1 MATYLQGVTDYIP
14 DYQPF
19 QPDLNFYNNVLQAK
33 QTQYDSNWKAV
44 NNLYAELHNADLTHA
59 QNIQKK
65 DDLLKQI
72 DFNLKRVTGLD
83 LSLQQNVDQATQ
95 VFRPFYEDKY
105 LMKDMAWTKN
115 YTNTVSRALNLKN
128 SQDEKMRAQYWDTG
142 IKDMQYRREE
152 FKNATLDETL
162 NMGNVSYT
170 PYVNAMEKYLK
181 IAKDAGLSIDIKD
194 VDETGLYFIHEK
206 NGKALTTPLQNLF
219 LSAYANDPALQA
231 VYSTQAYVKRKDYA
245 EQNASKYN
253 NNPVEAE
260 KAYLKEQYRF
270 LQDYTAKRH
279 QKDQEKVNVTTN
291 KVTSV
296 SNDVSNSDAN
306 PYSESYLES
315 LNKALGVDQTVAN
328 HSEKLNQDI
337 NGNQSSTIVT
347 SAREGM
353 VDGLDL
359 TDMELARLRVD
370 AGTASI
376 LAEQDVLGAADIY
389 AYRDYKYEKSANPVG
404 LENMRHQ
411 HSLARMDYAHTL
423 KKQEIEYKASFD
435 RETNRIKQG
444 LEDGTIFYDQDG
456 KMIEDDGSTFQFT
469 LGTPS
474 GQFTDEI
481 NVMKDNQNKY
491 NTTVSNLTSDYIG
504 NTLTTIK
511 NLISGSK
518 KELSE
523 QEVWRA
529 VSFLDPNS
537 KEAKDKYGTGN
548 GYQLFNK
555 LWNNFQNDPEKF
567 VLNFSKSGQ
576 VLKLKKFMDGW
587 ANTNYGHRLA
597 VQYKSDKSGKSIEQ
611 FARYKEQ
618 MAIVDKTN
626 HDKITKGLVGAMD
639 NMGLKIKDETKVKIA
654 DLYIKQMKSGKDFD
668 DDEFAAFVDKHLN
681 YETPPESTF
690 DKSLVGLLGKEKNSQ
705 YNVVVN
711 NARKKWNSKEFW
723 RSEEGQRIASS
734 SKGIANAFQE
744 YVDQQGLKFISQ
756 NISDTEFK
764 KMLAKDV
771 WKYNNALKKSSEEMT
786 GSMLTSQQSAKTRE
800 QLNLAKQQLNQLKQT
815 YRNDDRP
822 IYGPNKSRLK
832 EDIAKQEKTIAYLE
846 NQLKTATGKEK
857 ASYESKL
864 KKSPYDY
871 TPEELAAAK
880 RKYIQDL
887 DRRNKGYAELYS
899 DTPYGRTGFS
909 EKTGIDMDDLYS
921 SLSKAYTK
929 VVNQTGPAGLQS
941 YAGMVK
947 TAGGRFS
954 LGSNDIT
961 GKKVLLSNPAW
972 GGFKDFQEIMEDINR
987 IKFSQDPSKYAVS
1000 IGGLSKTAAEK
1011 NAFSPAEAK
1020 AILRE
1025 LQMSAGK
1032 KSKTPMFIIGRS
1044 PIAMENQ
1051 DLAAMVI
1058 VPPQSFLEKHIK
1070 DSDGKT
1076 DWEKIKM
1083 IKKNGISFIAPKSQW
1098 TNSFYLQNETTP
1110 TQQILNAQGKIH
1122 YEHGNKAG
1130 EYTIEKVRNVPGVDY
1145 RMDFMGYRI
1154 NIDGSITTE
1163 KNYLL
1168 LQKSGNKID
1177 DSEAEIYDAIQK
1189 INEDN
1194 LETFKEMQRRGD
1206 TAAIKKVQ
1214 QFFNTPTYM
1223 SYKY

>member
-19 QPDLNFYNNVLQAK
+19 QPDLNFYNNVLQTK
-33 QTQYDSNWKAV
+33 QTQYDTNWKAV
-44 NNLYAELHNADLTHA
+44 NNLYAELHNADLTHE

-65 DDLLKQI
+65 DSLLKQI

-142 IKDMQYRREE
+142 IKDMQYRRDE

-170 PYVNAMEKYLK
+170 PYVNAMDKYLK

-194 VDETGLYFIHEK
+194 VDETGLYFVHEK

-231 VYSTQAYVKRKDYA
+231 VYATQAYVKRKDYA
-245 EQNASKYN
+245 QQNAAKYN

-260 KAYLKEQYRF
+260 KAYLKEQYDF
-270 LQDYTAKRH
+270 LKNYTAK
-279 QKDQEKVNVTTN
+279 QNEKNQEKVTVTNN
-291 KVTSV
+291 KLTSV
-296 SNDVSNSDAN
+296 SNDVSNNDAN

-315 LNKALGVDQTVAN
+315 LNKAFGIDQTVAN
-328 HSEKLNQDI
+328 HTEKLNQDI
-337 NGNQSSTIVT
+337 NGGNSSTIVT
-347 SAREGM
+347 SSRNTTG
-353 VDGLDL
+353 DGLDFS
-359 TDMELARLRVD
+359 DMELARLRVD
-370 AGTASI
+370 AGTASV
-376 LAEQDVLGAADIY
+376 LAEQDILGAADIY

-423 KKQEIEYKASFD
+423 KTQEMEYKATLD
-435 RETNRIKQG
+435 RETNRINQG
-444 LEDGTIFYDQDG
+444 LIDGTITYDKEG
-456 KMIEDDGSTFQFT
+456 NMIEDDGSAFQMT
-469 LGTPS
+469 LGSPS

-481 NVMKDNQNKY
+481 NVMKDNQKKY
-491 NTTVSNLTSDYIG
+491 NATVSNLTSDYIG
-504 NTLTTIK
+504 NTMTTIR
-511 NLISGSK
+511 NLISGTN
-518 KELSE
+518 KELSQ
-523 QEVWRA
+523 QEVWKA

-537 KEAKDKYGTGN
+537 KEAKQKYGTGN

-555 LWNNFQNDPEKF
+555 LWNQYQANPEKF

-576 VLKLKKFMDGW
+576 VLKLKKFMDNW

-597 VQYKSDKSGKSIEQ
+597 VQYKGDKSGKSIEQ

-626 HDKITKGLVGAMD
+626 NEKISKGLIGAMN
-639 NMGLKIKDETKVKIA
+639 NMGLKLKDETKQKIA
-654 DLYIKQMKSGKDFD
+654 DLYIKQLKSGKEFD
-668 DDEFAAFVDKHLN
+668 DDAFAEFVDKHLN
-681 YETPPESTF
+681 YEQQPKNTYQKDF
-690 DKSLVGLLGKEKNSQ
+690 VQILGKEKNTE
-705 YNVVVN
+705 YNNYVN
-711 NARKKWNSKEFW
+711 KLRKKWNDPNFW
-723 RSEEGQRIASS
+723 KSEEGKKIGSSRNIAD
-734 SKGIANAFQE
+734 KFQE
-744 YVDQQGLKFISQ
+744 YVDDQAVKFIYK
-756 NISDTEFK
+756 NMSDSEFK
-764 KMLAKDV
+764 KI
-771 WKYNNALKKSSEEMT
+771 
-786 GSMLTSQQSAKTRE
+786 
-800 QLNLAKQQLNQLKQT
+800 LAKQVWQYNNSLKKNQETIFKNRESERITQDLKNARQQLYNLKRT
-815 YRNDDRP
+815 YRTDDRD
-822 IYGPNKSRLK
+822 IYGPGKSRLK
-832 EDIAKQEKTIAYLE
+832 EDIAKQEKTIKFLE
-846 NQLKTATGKEK
+846 SSLSK
-857 ASYESKL
+857 AESRQKAEYD
-864 KKSPYDY
+864 KRKQKSPYDY
-871 TPEELAAAK
+871 TEEEFKKAK
-880 RKYIQDL
+880 RDYINSI
-887 DRRNKGYAELYS
+887 DRQNKSYSDLYS
-899 DTPYGRTGFS
+899 ETPYGRVGFS
-909 EKTGIDMDDLYS
+909 KQTGVDMDNLYS
-921 SLSKAYTK
+921 GLSKAYLK
-929 VVNQTGPAGLQS
+929 IVNQTGPDGLLS
-941 YAGMVK
+941 YAGMHA

-961 GKKVLLSNPAW
+961 GKKVLLSNPSW
-972 GGFKDFQEIMEDINR
+972 GGFKDFQEIMADINR

-1000 IGGLSKTAAEK
+1000 IGGLTKTAAEEHTL
-1011 NAFSPAEAK
+1011 NPAEAK
-1020 AILRE
+1020 AMLRE

-1032 KSKTPMFIIGRS
+1032 KSKTPMFMIGRS

-1051 DLAAMVI
+1051 DLAAMIVI
-1058 VPPQSFLEKHIK
+1058 PPQEFLEKYIK

-1076 DWEKIKM
+1076 DWNRIKM

-1098 TNSFYLQNETTP
+1098 TNSFFLENETTP
-1110 TQQILNAQGKIH
+1110 TQQILNAKGRIEYK
-1122 YEHGNKAG
+1122 HGNKAG

-1145 RMDFMGYRI
+1145 RMDFVGYKI
-1154 NIDGSITTE
+1154 NTDGTITTE
-1163 KNYLL
+1163 KNYML

-1177 DSEAEIYDAIQK
+1177 ASESAIYDAIQK

-1194 LETFKEMQRRGD
+1194 LETFREMQRSGN

-1214 QFFNTPTYM
+1214 QFFNTPSYM

>member
-19 QPDLNFYNNVLQAK
+19 QPDLNFYNNVLQTK

-44 NNLYAELHNADLTHA
+44 NNLYAELHNSELTHD

-115 YTNTVSRALNLKN
+115 YSNTVSRALNLKN

-142 IKDMQYRREE
+142 VKEMQYRREE
-152 FKNATLDETL
+152 FKGATLDETL

-170 PYVNAMEKYLK
+170 PYVNAMDKYLK

-194 VDETGLYFIHEK
+194 VDETGLYFVHEK

-219 LSAYANDPALQA
+219 LSAYANDPGLQA

-253 NNPVEAE
+253 NNPAEAE
-260 KAYLKEQYRF
+260 KAYLKEQYDF
-270 LQDYTAKRH
+270 LKNYTAK
-279 QKDQEKVNVTTN
+279 QNEKNQEKVTVTSN
-291 KVTSV
+291 KVNSV
-296 SNDVSNSDAN
+296 SNDVSNNDAN

-315 LNKALGVDQTVAN
+315 LNKAFGIDESVAN
-328 HSEKLNQDI
+328 HSEKLNNDI
-337 NGNQSSTIVT
+337 NGGNSSTVAT
-347 SAREGM
+347 SSRNNA

-370 AGTASI
+370 AGTASL

-423 KKQEIEYKASFD
+423 KTQEMDYKAGLD
-435 RETNRIKQG
+435 RETNRINQG
-444 LEDGTIFYDQDG
+444 LADGTISYDKDG
-456 KMIEDDGSTFQFT
+456 NMIEDDGSSFQLT

-481 NVMKDNQNKY
+481 NVMKDNNKKY
-491 NTTVSNLTSDYIG
+491 NATVSNLTSDYIG
-504 NTLTTIK
+504 NTMTTMR
-511 NLISGSK
+511 NLLSGSK

-537 KEAKDKYGTGN
+537 KEAKSRYGTEN

-555 LWNNFQNDPEKF
+555 LWNQYQSNPDKF

-576 VLKLKKFMDGW
+576 VLKLKKFMDNW

-626 HDKITKGLVGAMD
+626 NENISKGLITAMD
-639 NMGLKIKDETKVKIA
+639 NMGIKVKDETKQKIA
-654 DLYIKQMKSGKDFD
+654 DLYIKQLRSGKEFD
-668 DDEFAAFVDKHLN
+668 DDEFTAFVDKNLN
-681 YETPPESTF
+681 YENTPQTTYDKTF
-690 DKSLVGLLGKEKNSQ
+690 VQALGKEKNAE
-705 YNVVVN
+705 YNKVIN
-711 NARKKWNSKEFW
+711 DARKKWNDKNFW
-723 RSEEGQRIASS
+723 ASAEGKKIANGSQ
-734 SKGIANAFQE
+734 GIADAFQE
-744 YVDQQGLKFISQ
+744 YVDQQGVKFISQ
-756 NISDTEFK
+756 NLSDEAFK
-764 KMLAKDV
+764 KILAKDV
-771 WKYNNALKKSSEEMT
+771 AKYNSELRRNAKEMEGSALFNDPTTSKGKKDE
-786 GSMLTSQQSAKTRE
+786 
-800 QLNLAKQQLNQLKQT
+800 
-815 YRNDDRP
+815 
-822 IYGPNKSRLK
+822 
-832 EDIAKQEKTIAYLE
+832 
-846 NQLKTATGKEK
+846 
-857 ASYESKL
+857 SYKSKL

-871 TPEELAAAK
+871 TKEELAEAK
-880 RKYIQDL
+880 RKYIRGI
-887 DRRNKGYAELYS
+887 DRQNRGYAHLYS
-899 DTPYGRTGFS
+899 ETPYGTTGFS
-909 EKTGIDMDDLYS
+909 EKTGIDMGDLYDG
-921 SLSKAYTK
+921 LSKAYLKT
-929 VVNQTGPAGLQS
+929 VNQTGPEGLQS
-941 YAGMVK
+941 YAGMAA

-954 LGSNDIT
+954 LGSNDVT
-961 GKKVLLSNPAW
+961 GKKVLLSNPSW
-972 GGFKDFQEIMEDINR
+972 GGFKDFQEMMGDINR

-1000 IGGLSKTAAEK
+1000 IGGLTKTAAEK
-1011 NAFSPAEAK
+1011 NAFSPSEAK
-1020 AILRE
+1020 AMLRE

-1032 KSKTPMFIIGRS
+1032 KSKTPMFMIARS

-1051 DLAAMVI
+1051 DLAAMIVI
-1058 VPPQSFLEKHIK
+1058 PPQEFLAKYIK

-1076 DWEKIKM
+1076 DWDRIKM

-1098 TNSFYLQNETTP
+1098 TNSFYLENETTP
-1110 TQQILNAQGKIH
+1110 TQQILNAKGKIE
-1122 YEHGNKAG
+1122 YKHGNKAG
-1130 EYTIEKVRNVPGVDY
+1130 EYTIEKLRNVPGVDY
-1145 RMDFMGYRI
+1145 RMDFTGYKI
-1154 NIDGSITTE
+1154 NMDGSITTE
-1163 KNYLL
+1163 KDYML

-1177 DSEAEIYDAIQK
+1177 ASEATIYDAIQK

-1206 TAAIKKVQ
+1206 AAAIKRVQ

>member
-19 QPDLNFYNNVLQAK
+19 QPDLNFYNNVLQTK

-59 QNIQKK
+59 QNIEKK

-105 LMKDMAWTKN
+105 LMKDMAFTKN
-115 YTNTVSRALNLKN
+115 YSNTLSRALNLKN

-181 IAKDAGLSIDIKD
+181 IAKDAGLSVDIKD
-194 VDETGLYFIHEK
+194 VDETGLYFVHEK

-219 LSAYANDPALQA
+219 LSSYANDPGLQA

-253 NNPVEAE
+253 DNAAEAE
-260 KAYLKEQYRF
+260 KAYLKEQYTF
-270 LQDYTAKRH
+270 LQDYTAKKH

-291 KVTSV
+291 KVTTT
-296 SNDVSNSDAN
+296 SNDVSNNDAN

-315 LNKALGVDQTVAN
+315 LNKALGVDQTVAD

-337 NGNQSSTIVT
+337 NGNESSTIVT

-370 AGTASI
+370 AGTASV
-376 LAEQDVLGAADIY
+376 LAEQDILGAADIY

-423 KKQEIEYKASFD
+423 KKQEIEYKAGFD

-444 LEDGTIFYDQDG
+444 LEDGTISYDKDG
-456 KMIEDDGSTFQFT
+456 NMIEDDGSSFQLT

-481 NVMKDNQNKY
+481 NIMKDNQNKY

-504 NTLTTIK
+504 NTMTTMR
-511 NLISGSK
+511 NLLSGSK

-555 LWNNFQNDPEKF
+555 LWNNFQNDPDKF
-567 VLNFSKSGQ
+567 VLNFAKSGQ

-587 ANTNYGHRLA
+587 ANANYGHRLA

-626 HDKITKGLVGAMD
+626 RDKITKGLVSAMD
-639 NMGLKIKDETKVKIA
+639 NMGLKIKDETKIKLA
-654 DLYIKQMKSGKDFD
+654 DLYIKQIKSGKDFD
-668 DDEFAAFVDKHLN
+668 DDEFADFVDKHLN
-681 YETPPESTF
+681 YESAPKNTNDS
-690 DKSLVGLLGKEKNSQ
+690 SLIGLLGKEKNAE
-705 YNVVVN
+705 YNALINKTRQNWN
-711 NARKKWNSKEFW
+711 NKQFW
-723 RSEEGQRIASS
+723 QSEEGRKIGSSRAIAD
-734 SKGIANAFQE
+734 AFQE
-744 YVDQQGLKFISQ
+744 YVDKKGIEFIAK
-756 NISDTEFK
+756 NIDDNAFK

-771 WKYNNALKKSSEEMT
+771 WKFNQALEKNAAELRNSSITSGKRNDEWKKS
-786 GSMLTSQQSAKTRE
+786 
-800 QLNLAKQQLNQLKQT
+800 
-815 YRNDDRP
+815 
-822 IYGPNKSRLK
+822 
-832 EDIAKQEKTIAYLE
+832 
-846 NQLKTATGKEK
+846 
-857 ASYESKL
+857 L

-880 RKYIQDL
+880 REYIKKVDKQ
-887 DRRNKGYAELYS
+887 NKGYSELYS
-899 DTPYGRTGFS
+899 ETPYGRTGFS
-909 EKTGIDMDDLYS
+909 EKTGVDMGNLYS
-921 SLSKAYTK
+921 GLSKAYLK

-941 YAGMVK
+941 YAGMVG

-961 GKKVLLSNPAW
+961 AKKVLLSNPAW
-972 GGFKDFQEIMEDINR
+972 GGFNDFKEIMQDINR

-1000 IGGLSKTAAEK
+1000 IGGLSKTAVEK
-1011 NAFSPAEAK
+1011 NSFSPSEAK

-1076 DWEKIKM
+1076 DWNRIKM

-1110 TQQILNAQGKIH
+1110 TQQILNAQGRIQ
-1122 YEHGNKAG
+1122 YQHGNKAG
-1130 EYTIEKVRNVPGVDY
+1130 EYTIEKVKNVPGVDY

-1154 NIDGSITTE
+1154 NMDGSITTE
-1163 KNYLL
+1163 KDYML

-1177 DSEAEIYDAIQK
+1177 DSEAAIYDAIQK

-1194 LETFKEMQRRGD
+1194 LETFREMQRRGD

>member
-19 QPDLNFYNNVLQAK
+19 QPDLNFYNNVLQTK

-44 NNLYAELHNADLTHA
+44 NNLYAELHNADLTHE

-65 DDLLKQI
+65 DNLLKQI

-170 PYVNAMEKYLK
+170 PYVNAMDKYLK

-194 VDETGLYFIHEK
+194 VDETGLYFVHEK

-231 VYSTQAYVKRKDYA
+231 VYATQAYVKRKDYA
-245 EQNASKYN
+245 QQNAAKYN

-260 KAYLKEQYRF
+260 KAYLKEQYDF
-270 LQDYTAKRH
+270 LKNYTAK
-279 QKDQEKVNVTTN
+279 QNEKNQEKVTVTNN
-291 KVTSV
+291 KLTSV
-296 SNDVSNSDAN
+296 SNDVSNNDAN

-315 LNKALGVDQTVAN
+315 LNKAFGIDQTVAN
-328 HSEKLNQDI
+328 HTEKLNQDI
-337 NGNQSSTIVT
+337 NGGDSSTIVT
-347 SAREGM
+347 SSRNTTG
-353 VDGLDL
+353 DGLDL
-359 TDMELARLRVD
+359 SDMELARLRVD

-423 KKQEIEYKASFD
+423 KTQEMEYKAGLD
-435 RETNRIKQG
+435 RETNRINQG
-444 LEDGTIFYDQDG
+444 LIDGTITYDKEG
-456 KMIEDDGSTFQFT
+456 NMIEDDGGAFQMT
-469 LGTPS
+469 LGSPS

-481 NVMKDNQNKY
+481 NVMKDNQKKY

-504 NTLTTIK
+504 NTMTTIR
-511 NLISGSK
+511 NLISGTN
-518 KELSE
+518 KELSQ
-523 QEVWRA
+523 QEVWKA

-537 KEAKDKYGTGN
+537 KEAKQKYGTGN

-555 LWNNFQNDPEKF
+555 LWNQYQANPEKF

-576 VLKLKKFMDGW
+576 VLKLKKFMDNW

-597 VQYKSDKSGKSIEQ
+597 VQYKGDKSGKSIEQ

-626 HDKITKGLVGAMD
+626 NEKISKGLIGAMD
-639 NMGLKIKDETKVKIA
+639 NMGLKLKDETKQKIA
-654 DLYIKQMKSGKDFD
+654 DLYIKQLRSGQKFD
-668 DDEFAAFVDKHLN
+668 DDAFTEFVDKHLN
-681 YETPPESTF
+681 YEEKPKTTYQKDF
-690 DKSLVGLLGKEKNSQ
+690 VQLLGKEKNTE
-705 YNVVVN
+705 YNNYVN
-711 NARKKWNSKEFW
+711 NLRQKWHDKNFW
-723 RSEEGQRIASS
+723 KSEEGKKIASS
-734 SKGIANAFQE
+734 PNMADKFQE
-744 YVDQQGLKFISQ
+744 YVDDQAVKFVYK
-756 NISDTEFK
+756 NMSDAEFK
-764 KMLAKDV
+764 KILAKDV
-771 WKYNNALKKSSEEMT
+771 WKYNKALEDNAKAMRESYLFNDPTNPNRKK
-786 GSMLTSQQSAKTRE
+786 
-800 QLNLAKQQLNQLKQT
+800 
-815 YRNDDRP
+815 DD
-822 IYGPNKSRLK
+822 
-832 EDIAKQEKTIAYLE
+832 
-846 NQLKTATGKEK
+846 
-857 ASYESKL
+857 SYKSKL

-871 TPEELAAAK
+871 TPQELALAK
-880 RKYIQDL
+880 RKYIQNL
-887 DRRNKGYAELYS
+887 DKQNKSYSDLYS

-909 EKTGIDMDDLYS
+909 EKTGIDMDNLFS
-921 SLSKAYTK
+921 GLSKAYLK
-929 VVNQTGPAGLQS
+929 VVNQTGPDGLLS
-941 YAGMVK
+941 YAGMAA
-947 TAGGRFS
+947 TPGGRFS

-961 GKKVLLSNPAW
+961 GKKVLLSNPSW
-972 GGFKDFQEIMEDINR
+972 GGFKDFQEIMSDINR
-987 IKFSQDPSKYAVS
+987 IKFSQDSSKYAVS
-1000 IGGLSKTAAEK
+1000 IGGLTKTAAQENTL
-1011 NAFSPAEAK
+1011 NASEAK
-1020 AILRE
+1020 AMLRE

-1032 KSKTPMFIIGRS
+1032 KSKTPMFMIGRS

-1051 DLAAMVI
+1051 DLAAMII
-1058 VPPQSFLEKHIK
+1058 VPPQEFLEKHIK

-1076 DWEKIKM
+1076 DWNRIKM

-1098 TNSFYLQNETTP
+1098 TNSFFLENEITP
-1110 TQQILNAQGKIH
+1110 TQQILNAKGRIEYK
-1122 YEHGNKAG
+1122 HGNKAG

-1145 RMDFMGYRI
+1145 RMDFTGYKI
-1154 NIDGSITTE
+1154 NMDGTITTE
-1163 KNYLL
+1163 KNYML

-1177 DSEAEIYDAIQK
+1177 ASESAIYDAIQK

-1194 LETFKEMQRRGD
+1194 LETFREMQRSGN

-1214 QFFNTPTYM
+1214 QFFNTPSYM

>member
-19 QPDLNFYNNVLQAK
+19 QPDLNFYNNVLQTK

-44 NNLYAELHNADLTHA
+44 NNLYAELHNAELTHD

-105 LMKDMAWTKN
+105 LMKDMAFTKN
-115 YTNTVSRALNLKN
+115 YSNTVSRALNLKN

-142 IKDMQYRREE
+142 VKEMQYRKDE

-170 PYVNAMEKYLK
+170 PYVNAMDKYLK

-194 VDETGLYFIHEK
+194 VDETGLYFVHEK

-219 LSAYANDPALQA
+219 LSAYANDPGLQA

-253 NNPVEAE
+253 NNPAEAE
-260 KAYLKEQYRF
+260 KAYLKEQYEF
-270 LQDYTAKRH
+270 LKNYTAKKH
-279 QKDQEKVNVTTN
+279 EKDQEKVTVTSNKVNSVTT
-291 KVTSV
+291 
-296 SNDVSNSDAN
+296 DVSNSDAN

-315 LNKALGVDQTVAN
+315 LNKAFGIDEAVAN
-328 HSEKLNQDI
+328 HSEKLNSDI
-337 NGNQSSTIVT
+337 NGGESSTVAT
-347 SAREGM
+347 SSRNTPTN
-353 VDGLDL
+353 GLDL

-423 KKQEIEYKASFD
+423 KTQEMDYKASLD
-435 RETNRIKQG
+435 RETNRINQG
-444 LEDGTIFYDQDG
+444 LADGTISYDKEG
-456 KMIEDDGSTFQFT
+456 NLIEDDGAAFDLT
-469 LGTPS
+469 LGSPS

-481 NVMKDNQNKY
+481 NIMKDNSKKY
-491 NTTVSNLTSDYIG
+491 NATVSNLTSDYIG
-504 NTLTTIK
+504 NTMTTMR
-511 NLISGSK
+511 NLLSGTK

-537 KEAKDKYGTGN
+537 KEAKSRYGTEN

-555 LWNNFQNDPEKF
+555 LWNQYQSNPDKF

-576 VLKLKKFMDGW
+576 VLKLKKFMDNW

-626 HDKITKGLVGAMD
+626 NEKISKGLITAMD
-639 NMGLKIKDETKVKIA
+639 NMGIKVKDETKQKIA
-654 DLYIKQMKSGKDFD
+654 DLYIKQLRSGKEFD
-668 DDEFAAFVDKHLN
+668 DDEFTAFVDKNLN
-681 YETPPESTF
+681 YETTPQTTYDKTF
-690 DKSLVGLLGKEKNSQ
+690 VQALGKEKNSE
-705 YNVVVN
+705 YNKVIN
-711 NARKKWNSKEFW
+711 DARKKWNDKNFW
-723 RSEEGQRIASS
+723 ASEEGRKISAS
-734 SKGIANAFQE
+734 SKGRADAFQE
-744 YVDQQGLKFISQ
+744 YVDQQGVKFISK
-756 NISDTEFK
+756 NLTDEAFK
-764 KMLAKDV
+764 KILAKDV
-771 WKYNNALKKSSEEMT
+771 ALYNNELRKNANAMEESYMFNDPTAPKGKK
-786 GSMLTSQQSAKTRE
+786 
-800 QLNLAKQQLNQLKQT
+800 
-815 YRNDDRP
+815 DD
-822 IYGPNKSRLK
+822 YK
-832 EDIAKQEKTIAYLE
+832 
-846 NQLKTATGKEK
+846 
-857 ASYESKL
+857 SKL
-864 KKSPYDY
+864 KKSPYNY
-871 TPEELAAAK
+871 TKEELAAAK
-880 RKYIQDL
+880 KEYIRKL
-887 DRRNKGYAELYS
+887 DKQNRGYAELYS
-899 DTPYGRTGFS
+899 ETPYGRTGFS
-909 EKTGIDMDDLYS
+909 EKTGVDMGDLYDG
-921 SLSKAYTK
+921 LSKAYLKT
-929 VVNQTGPAGLQS
+929 VNQTGPDGLQS
-941 YAGMVK
+941 YAGMAA

-961 GKKVLLSNPAW
+961 GKKVLLSNPSW
-972 GGFKDFQEIMEDINR
+972 GGFQDFQEIMSDINR
-987 IKFSQDPSKYAVS
+987 IKFSQDPNKYVVS
-1000 IGGLSKTAAEK
+1000 IGGLTKTAAEK
-1011 NAFSPAEAK
+1011 NKLNPAEAK
-1020 AILRE
+1020 AMLRE

-1032 KSKTPMFIIGRS
+1032 KSKTPMFMIGRS

-1051 DLAAMVI
+1051 DLAAMIVI
-1058 VPPQSFLEKHIK
+1058 PPQEFLAKYIK

-1076 DWEKIKM
+1076 DWNRIKM

-1098 TNSFYLQNETTP
+1098 TNSFFLENESTP
-1110 TQQILNAQGKIH
+1110 TQQILNAKGRIEYK
-1122 YEHGNKAG
+1122 HGNKAG
-1130 EYTIEKVRNVPGVDY
+1130 EYTIEKLRNVPGVDY
-1145 RMDFMGYRI
+1145 RMDFTGYKI
-1154 NIDGSITTE
+1154 NMDGSITTE
-1163 KNYLL
+1163 KDYML

-1177 DSEAEIYDAIQK
+1177 SSESVIYDAIQK

-1206 TAAIKKVQ
+1206 TAAIKRVQ

-1223 SYKY
+1223 SYNY

>member
-19 QPDLNFYNNVLQAK
+19 QPDLNFYNNVLQTK

-59 QNIQKK
+59 QNIEKK

-105 LMKDMAWTKN
+105 LMKDMAFTKN
-115 YTNTVSRALNLKN
+115 YSNTLSRALNLKN

-142 IKDMQYRREE
+142 IKDMQYRKEE

-181 IAKDAGLSIDIKD
+181 IAKDAGLSVDIKD
-194 VDETGLYFIHEK
+194 VDETGLYFVHEK

-219 LSAYANDPALQA
+219 LSSYANDPGLQA

-253 NNPVEAE
+253 NNAAEAE
-260 KAYLKEQYRF
+260 KAYLKEQYTF
-270 LQDYTAKRH
+270 LQDYTAKKH

-291 KVTSV
+291 KVTST
-296 SNDVSNSDAN
+296 SNDVSNNDAN

-337 NGNQSSTIVT
+337 NGNESSTIVT
-347 SAREGM
+347 SAREGI

-370 AGTASI
+370 AGTASV
-376 LAEQDVLGAADIY
+376 LAEQDILGAADIY

-444 LEDGTIFYDQDG
+444 LEDGTMSYDQEG
-456 KMIEDDGSTFQFT
+456 NLIEDDGSTFQLT

-481 NVMKDNQNKY
+481 NIMKDNQNKY

-504 NTLTTIK
+504 NTMTTMR
-511 NLISGSK
+511 NLLSGSK

-567 VLNFSKSGQ
+567 VLNFAKSGQ

-587 ANTNYGHRLA
+587 ANANYGHRLA
-597 VQYKSDKSGKSIEQ
+597 VQYKGDKSGKSIEQ
-611 FARYKEQ
+611 FSRYKDQ

-626 HDKITKGLVGAMD
+626 RDKITKGLVSAMD

-654 DLYIKQMKSGKDFD
+654 DLYIKQIKSGKDFD
-668 DDEFAAFVDKHLN
+668 DAEFAEFVDKNLN
-681 YETPPESTF
+681 YEQTPKTTN
-690 DKSLVGLLGKEKNSQ
+690 DKSLIGLLGKEKNNE
-705 YNVVVN
+705 YNALINKTRQNWN
-711 NARKKWNSKEFW
+711 NKQFW
-723 RSEEGQRIASS
+723 QSEEGRKIGSSRAIAD
-734 SKGIANAFQE
+734 AFQE
-744 YVDQQGLKFISQ
+744 YVDKKGVEFIAK
-756 NISDTEFK
+756 NIDDNAFK

-771 WKYNNALKKSSEEMT
+771 WKFNDALKKNAAEMQ
-786 GSMLTSQQSAKTRE
+786 GSLITSNRK
-800 QLNLAKQQLNQLKQT
+800 
-815 YRNDDRP
+815 NDDWK
-822 IYGPNKSRLK
+822 KS
-832 EDIAKQEKTIAYLE
+832 
-846 NQLKTATGKEK
+846 
-857 ASYESKL
+857 L

-880 RKYIQDL
+880 REYVKKVDKQ
-887 DRRNKGYAELYS
+887 NKGYSQLYS
-899 DTPYGRTGFS
+899 ETPYGRTGFS
-909 EKTGIDMDDLYS
+909 EKTGVDMDNLYS
-921 SLSKAYTK
+921 GLSKAYLK

-941 YAGMVK
+941 YAGMAGVE
-947 TAGGRFS
+947 GGRFS

-972 GGFKDFQEIMEDINR
+972 GGFKDFQEIMQDINR

-1000 IGGLSKTAAEK
+1000 IGGLSKTAVEK
-1011 NAFSPAEAK
+1011 NSFSPSEAK

-1076 DWEKIKM
+1076 DWDRIKM

-1098 TNSFYLQNETTP
+1098 TNNFYLQNETTP
-1110 TQQILNAQGKIH
+1110 TQQILNAQGRIQ
-1122 YEHGNKAG
+1122 YQHGNKAG
-1130 EYTIEKVRNVPGVDY
+1130 EYTIEKVKNVPNVDY

-1154 NIDGSITTE
+1154 NMDGSITTE
-1163 KNYLL
+1163 KDYML

-1177 DSEAEIYDAIQK
+1177 DSEAVIYDAIQK

-1194 LETFKEMQRRGD
+1194 LETFSEMQRRGD

>member
-19 QPDLNFYNNVLQAK
+19 QPDLNFYNNVLQTK

-59 QNIQKK
+59 QNIEKK

-105 LMKDMAWTKN
+105 LMKDMAFTKN
-115 YTNTVSRALNLKN
+115 YSNTLSRALNLKN

-142 IKDMQYRREE
+142 IKDMQYRKEE

-181 IAKDAGLSIDIKD
+181 IAKDAGLSVDIKD
-194 VDETGLYFIHEK
+194 VDETGLYFVHEK

-219 LSAYANDPALQA
+219 LSSYANDPGLQA

-253 NNPVEAE
+253 NNAAEAE
-260 KAYLKEQYRF
+260 KAYLKEQYTF
-270 LQDYTAKRH
+270 LQDYTAKKH

-291 KVTSV
+291 KVTST
-296 SNDVSNSDAN
+296 SNDVSNNDAN

-315 LNKALGVDQTVAN
+315 LNKALGVDQTVAD

-337 NGNQSSTIVT
+337 NGNESSTIVT
-347 SAREGM
+347 SAREGI

-370 AGTASI
+370 AGTASV
-376 LAEQDVLGAADIY
+376 LAEQDILGAADIY
-389 AYRDYKYEKSANPVG
+389 AYKDYKYEKSANPVG

-444 LEDGTIFYDQDG
+444 LEDGTISYDQDG
-456 KMIEDDGSTFQFT
+456 NMIEDDGSTFQLT

-481 NVMKDNQNKY
+481 NIMKDNQNKY

-504 NTLTTIK
+504 NTMTTMR

-529 VSFLDPNS
+529 ISFLDPNS
-537 KEAKDKYGTGN
+537 KEAKNKYGTGN

-567 VLNFSKSGQ
+567 VLNFAKSGQ

-597 VQYKSDKSGKSIEQ
+597 VQYKGDKSGKSIEQ
-611 FARYKEQ
+611 FARYKDQ

-626 HDKITKGLVGAMD
+626 RDKITKGLVSAMD

-654 DLYIKQMKSGKDFD
+654 DLYIKQIKSGKDFD
-668 DDEFAAFVDKHLN
+668 DDEFAEFVDKNLN
-681 YETPPESTF
+681 YEQTPKTTN
-690 DKSLVGLLGKEKNSQ
+690 DKSLIGLLGKEKNNE
-705 YNVVVN
+705 YNALINKTRQNWN
-711 NARKKWNSKEFW
+711 NKQFW
-723 RSEEGQRIASS
+723 QSEEGRKIASS
-734 SKGIANAFQE
+734 RAIADAFQE
-744 YVDQQGLKFISQ
+744 YVDKKGVEFIAK
-756 NISDTEFK
+756 NIDDNAFK

-771 WKYNNALKKSSEEMT
+771 WKFNDALKKNAAEMQ
-786 GSMLTSQQSAKTRE
+786 GSLITSGRK
-800 QLNLAKQQLNQLKQT
+800 
-815 YRNDDRP
+815 NDDWK
-822 IYGPNKSRLK
+822 KS
-832 EDIAKQEKTIAYLE
+832 
-846 NQLKTATGKEK
+846 
-857 ASYESKL
+857 L

-880 RKYIQDL
+880 REYVKKVDKQ
-887 DRRNKGYAELYS
+887 NKGYSQLYS
-899 DTPYGRTGFS
+899 ETPYGRTGFS
-909 EKTGIDMDDLYS
+909 EKTGVDMDNLYS
-921 SLSKAYTK
+921 GLSKAYLK

-941 YAGMVK
+941 YAGMAGA
-947 TAGGRFS
+947 AGGRFS

-961 GKKVLLSNPAW
+961 GKKVLLSNPSW
-972 GGFKDFQEIMEDINR
+972 GGFKDFQEIMADINR

-1000 IGGLSKTAAEK
+1000 IGGLSKTAVEK
-1011 NAFSPAEAK
+1011 NSFSPSEAK

-1076 DWEKIKM
+1076 DWDRIKM

-1098 TNSFYLQNETTP
+1098 TNNFYLQNETTP
-1110 TQQILNAQGKIH
+1110 TQQILNAQGRIQYK
-1122 YEHGNKAG
+1122 HGNKAG
-1130 EYTIEKVRNVPGVDY
+1130 EYTIEKVKNVPGVDY

-1154 NIDGSITTE
+1154 NMDGSITTE
-1163 KNYLL
+1163 KDYML

-1177 DSEAEIYDAIQK
+1177 DSEAVIYDAIQK

-1194 LETFKEMQRRGD
+1194 LETFREMQRRGD

-1214 QFFNTPTYM
+1214 EFFNTPTYM

>member
-19 QPDLNFYNNVLQAK
+19 QPDLNFYNNVLQTK

-59 QNIQKK
+59 QNIEKK

-105 LMKDMAWTKN
+105 LMKDMAFTKN
-115 YTNTVSRALNLKN
+115 YSNTLSRALNLKN

-142 IKDMQYRREE
+142 IKDMQYRKDE

-181 IAKDAGLSIDIKD
+181 IAKDAGLSVDIKD
-194 VDETGLYFIHEK
+194 VDETGLYFVHEK

-219 LSAYANDPALQA
+219 LSSYANDPGLQA

-253 NNPVEAE
+253 NNAGEAE
-260 KAYLKEQYRF
+260 KAYLKEQYTF
-270 LQDYTAKRH
+270 LQDYTAKKH

-291 KVTSV
+291 KVTTT
-296 SNDVSNSDAN
+296 SNDVSNNDAN

-315 LNKALGVDQTVAN
+315 LNKALGVDQTVAD

-337 NGNQSSTIVT
+337 NGNESSTIVT

-370 AGTASI
+370 AGTASV
-376 LAEQDVLGAADIY
+376 LAEQDILGAADIY
-389 AYRDYKYEKSANPVG
+389 AYKDYKYEKSANPVG

-423 KKQEIEYKASFD
+423 KKQEIEYKAGFD

-444 LEDGTIFYDQDG
+444 LEDGTISYDQDG
-456 KMIEDDGSTFQFT
+456 NMIEDDGSSFQLT

-481 NVMKDNQNKY
+481 NIMKDNQNKY

-504 NTLTTIK
+504 NTMTTMR
-511 NLISGSK
+511 NLLSGSK

-537 KEAKDKYGTGN
+537 KEAKDRYGTGN

-587 ANTNYGHRLA
+587 ANANYGHRLA
-597 VQYKSDKSGKSIEQ
+597 VEYKGDKSGKSIEQ
-611 FARYKEQ
+611 FARYKDQ

-626 HDKITKGLVGAMD
+626 RDKITKGLVSAMD
-639 NMGLKIKDETKVKIA
+639 NMGLKIKDETKIKLA
-654 DLYIKQMKSGKDFD
+654 DLYIKQIKSGKDFD
-668 DDEFAAFVDKHLN
+668 DDEFADFVDKNLN
-681 YETPPESTF
+681 YESAPKNTNDS
-690 DKSLVGLLGKEKNSQ
+690 SLIGLLGKEKNAE
-705 YNVVVN
+705 YNALINKTRQNWN
-711 NARKKWNSKEFW
+711 NKQFW
-723 RSEEGQRIASS
+723 ESEEGRKIGSSRAIAD
-734 SKGIANAFQE
+734 AFQE
-744 YVDQQGLKFISQ
+744 YVDKKGVDFIAK
-756 NISDTEFK
+756 NIDDNAFK

-771 WKYNNALKKSSEEMT
+771 WKFNQALEKNAAEMKGSLITSNRKNDDWKKS
-786 GSMLTSQQSAKTRE
+786 
-800 QLNLAKQQLNQLKQT
+800 
-815 YRNDDRP
+815 
-822 IYGPNKSRLK
+822 
-832 EDIAKQEKTIAYLE
+832 
-846 NQLKTATGKEK
+846 
-857 ASYESKL
+857 L
-864 KKSPYDY
+864 KKSPYNY

-880 RKYIQDL
+880 REYVKKVDKQ
-887 DRRNKGYAELYS
+887 NKGYSELYS
-899 DTPYGRTGFS
+899 ETPYGRTGFS
-909 EKTGIDMDDLYS
+909 EKTGVNMGNLYS
-921 SLSKAYTK
+921 GLSKAYLK

-941 YAGMVK
+941 YAGM
-947 TAGGRFS
+947 AGAPGGRFS

-961 GKKVLLSNPAW
+961 GKKVLLSNPSW
-972 GGFKDFQEIMEDINR
+972 GGFKDFQEIMADINR

-1000 IGGLSKTAAEK
+1000 IGGLSKTAVEK
-1011 NAFSPAEAK
+1011 NSFSPSEAK

-1076 DWEKIKM
+1076 DWDRIKM

-1098 TNSFYLQNETTP
+1098 TNNFYLQNETTP
-1110 TQQILNAQGKIH
+1110 TQQILNAQGRIQ
-1122 YEHGNKAG
+1122 YQHGNKAG
-1130 EYTIEKVRNVPGVDY
+1130 EYTIEKVKNVPGVDY

-1154 NIDGSITTE
+1154 NMDGSITTE
-1163 KNYLL
+1163 KDYML

-1177 DSEAEIYDAIQK
+1177 DSEAVIYDAIQK

-1194 LETFKEMQRRGD
+1194 LETFREMQRRGD

>member
-95 VFRPFYEDKY
+95 VFRPFYEDRY
-105 LMKDMAWTKN
+105 LMKDMAFTKN
-115 YTNTVSRALNLKN
+115 YNNTVSRALNLKN

-142 IKDMQYRREE
+142 IKDLQYRKDE

-162 NMGNVSYT
+162 NMGNVTYT

-194 VDETGLYFIHEK
+194 VDETGLYFVHEK

-245 EQNASKYN
+245 QQNASKYN
-253 NNPVEAE
+253 DNPIEAE
-260 KAYLKEQYRF
+260 KAYLKEQYKF

-279 QKDQEKVNVTTN
+279 EKDQEQVNVTTN

-296 SNDVSNSDAN
+296 SNDVTNTDAN

-315 LNKALGVDQTVAN
+315 LNKALGVDETVAN

-337 NGNQSSTIVT
+337 NGTQSSTIAT
-347 SAREGM
+347 SSREGM

-423 KKQEIEYKASFD
+423 KKQEIEYKAGFD
-435 RETNRIKQG
+435 RETNRINQG
-444 LEDGTIFYDQDG
+444 LIDGTITYDKDG
-456 KMIEDDGSTFQFT
+456 NMIEDDGSAFDFT
-469 LGTPS
+469 LGAPS

-481 NVMKDNQNKY
+481 NVMKDNQRKY

-504 NTLTTIK
+504 NTMTTIR

-518 KELSE
+518 KELSQE
-523 QEVWRA
+523 EVWRA
-529 VSFLDPNS
+529 VSFLNPNS
-537 KEAKDKYGTGN
+537 KEAKNKYGTGN

-555 LWNNFQNDPEKF
+555 LWNDYQRNPEGF

-576 VLKLKKFMDGW
+576 VLKLKKFMDNW

-639 NMGLKIKDETKVKIA
+639 SMGLKLKDETKVKIA
-654 DLYIKQMKSGKDFD
+654 DLYIKQIKSGKDFD
-668 DDEFAAFVDKHLN
+668 DDEFATFVDKHLN
-681 YETPPESTF
+681 YEKTPQTTF
-690 DKSLVGLLGKEKNSQ
+690 DKSFVELLGKEKNAQ
-705 YNVVVN
+705 YNAVIN
-711 NARKKWNSKEFW
+711 NARKNWNNKAFW
-723 RSEEGQRIASS
+723 GTEEGQRIASS
-734 SKGIANAFQE
+734 KAVADAFQE
-744 YVDQQGLKFISQ
+744 YVDKKGTEFIAK
-756 NISDTEFK
+756 NIDDAAFK

-771 WKYNNALKKSSEEMT
+771 WKYNKSLEQNAAEMQGSLLSSGKK
-786 GSMLTSQQSAKTRE
+786 
-800 QLNLAKQQLNQLKQT
+800 
-815 YRNDDRP
+815 NDAWRK
-822 IYGPNKSRLK
+822 N
-832 EDIAKQEKTIAYLE
+832 
-846 NQLKTATGKEK
+846 
-857 ASYESKL
+857 L

-880 RKYIQDL
+880 REYVKKIDKQ
-887 DRRNKGYAELYS
+887 NKGYSNLYS
-899 DTPYGRTGFS
+899 ETPYGRTPFS
-909 EKTGIDMDDLYS
+909 KQTGVDMDDLYDG
-921 SLSKAYTK
+921 LSKAYLK
-929 VVNQTGPAGLQS
+929 VVNQTGSAGLQS
-941 YAGMVK
+941 YAGMVA
-947 TAGGRFS
+947 TQGGRFS
-954 LGSNDIT
+954 LGSNNIT

-972 GGFKDFQEIMEDINR
+972 GGFKDFQEIMTDINR

-1011 NAFSPAEAK
+1011 NAFNPSEAK

-1058 VPPQSFLEKHIK
+1058 VPPQSFLEQHIK

-1076 DWEKIKM
+1076 DWNRIKL
-1083 IKKNGISFIAPKSQW
+1083 IKQNGISFIAPKSQW
-1098 TNSFYLQNETTP
+1098 TNSFYLENETTP
-1110 TQQILNAQGKIH
+1110 TQQILNAQGRIH
-1122 YEHGNKAG
+1122 YQHGNKAG
-1130 EYTIEKVRNVPGVDY
+1130 EYTIEKVKNVPGVDY

-1154 NIDGSITTE
+1154 NMDGSITTE
-1163 KNYLL
+1163 KNYML

-1177 DSEAEIYDAIQK
+1177 DSEAAIYDAIQK

-1194 LETFKEMQRRGD
+1194 LETFREMQRSGN
-1206 TAAIKKVQ
+1206 TAAVKKVQ

>member
-19 QPDLNFYNNVLQAK
+19 QPDLNFYNNVLQTK

-59 QNIQKK
+59 QNIEKK

-105 LMKDMAWTKN
+105 LMKDMAFTKN
-115 YTNTVSRALNLKN
+115 YSNTLSRALNLKN

-142 IKDMQYRREE
+142 IKDMQYRKDE

-162 NMGNVSYT
+162 NMSNVSYT

-181 IAKDAGLSIDIKD
+181 IAKDAGLSVDIKD
-194 VDETGLYFIHEK
+194 VDETGLYFVHEK

-219 LSAYANDPALQA
+219 LSSYANDPGLQA

-253 NNPVEAE
+253 NNAGEAE
-260 KAYLKEQYRF
+260 KAYLKEQYTF
-270 LQDYTAKRH
+270 LQDYTAKKH

-291 KVTSV
+291 KVTTT
-296 SNDVSNSDAN
+296 SNDVSNNDAN

-315 LNKALGVDQTVAN
+315 LNKALGVDQTVAD

-337 NGNQSSTIVT
+337 NGNESSTIVT

-370 AGTASI
+370 AGTASV
-376 LAEQDVLGAADIY
+376 LAEQDILGAADIY

-423 KKQEIEYKASFD
+423 KKQEIEYKAGFD

-444 LEDGTIFYDQDG
+444 LEDGTMSYDQEG
-456 KMIEDDGSTFQFT
+456 NLIEDDGSTFQLT

-481 NVMKDNQNKY
+481 NIMKDNQNKY

-504 NTLTTIK
+504 NTMTTMR
-511 NLISGSK
+511 NLLSGSK

-567 VLNFSKSGQ
+567 VLNFAKSGQ

-587 ANTNYGHRLA
+587 ANANYGHRLA
-597 VQYKSDKSGKSIEQ
+597 VQYKGDKSGKSIEQ
-611 FARYKEQ
+611 FSRYKEQ

-626 HDKITKGLVGAMD
+626 RDKITKGLVSAMD
-639 NMGLKIKDETKVKIA
+639 NMGLKIKDETKIKLA
-654 DLYIKQMKSGKDFD
+654 DLYIKQIKSGKDFD
-668 DDEFAAFVDKHLN
+668 DDEFADFIDKNLN
-681 YETPPESTF
+681 YESAPKNTN
-690 DKSLVGLLGKEKNSQ
+690 DRSLIGLLGKEKNAE
-705 YNVVVN
+705 YNALINKTRQNWN
-711 NARKKWNSKEFW
+711 NKQFW
-723 RSEEGQRIASS
+723 ESEEGRKIGSSRAIAD
-734 SKGIANAFQE
+734 AFQE
-744 YVDQQGLKFISQ
+744 YVDKKGVEFIAK
-756 NISDTEFK
+756 NIDDNAFK

-771 WKYNNALKKSSEEMT
+771 WKFNQALEKNAAEMQGSLITSNKKNDDWKKS
-786 GSMLTSQQSAKTRE
+786 
-800 QLNLAKQQLNQLKQT
+800 
-815 YRNDDRP
+815 
-822 IYGPNKSRLK
+822 
-832 EDIAKQEKTIAYLE
+832 
-846 NQLKTATGKEK
+846 
-857 ASYESKL
+857 L
-864 KKSPYDY
+864 KKSPYNY

-880 RKYIQDL
+880 REYVKKVDKQ
-887 DRRNKGYAELYS
+887 NKGYSELYS
-899 DTPYGRTGFS
+899 ETPYGRTGFS
-909 EKTGIDMDDLYS
+909 EKTGVDMGNLYS
-921 SLSKAYTK
+921 GLSKAYLK

-941 YAGMVK
+941 YAGMAGA
-947 TAGGRFS
+947 AGGRFS

-972 GGFKDFQEIMEDINR
+972 GGFKDFQEIMQDINR

-1000 IGGLSKTAAEK
+1000 IGGLSKTAVEK
-1011 NAFSPAEAK
+1011 NSFSPSEAK

-1076 DWEKIKM
+1076 DWDRIKM

-1098 TNSFYLQNETTP
+1098 TNNFYLQNETTP
-1110 TQQILNAQGKIH
+1110 TQQILNAQGRIQ

-1130 EYTIEKVRNVPGVDY
+1130 EYTIEKVKNVPGVDY

-1154 NIDGSITTE
+1154 NMDGSITTE
-1163 KNYLL
+1163 KDYML

-1177 DSEAEIYDAIQK
+1177 DSEAVIYDAIQK

-1194 LETFKEMQRRGD
+1194 LETFREMQRRGD

>member
-19 QPDLNFYNNVLQAK
+19 QPDLNFYNNVLQTK

-59 QNIQKK
+59 QNIEKK

-105 LMKDMAWTKN
+105 LMKDMAFTKN
-115 YTNTVSRALNLKN
+115 YSNTLSRALNLKN

-142 IKDMQYRREE
+142 IKDMQYRKDE

-181 IAKDAGLSIDIKD
+181 IAKDAGLSVDIKD
-194 VDETGLYFIHEK
+194 VDETGLYFVHEK

-219 LSAYANDPALQA
+219 LSSYANDPGLQA

-253 NNPVEAE
+253 NNAAEAE
-260 KAYLKEQYRF
+260 KAYLKEQYTF
-270 LQDYTAKRH
+270 LQDYTAKKH

-291 KVTSV
+291 KVTTT
-296 SNDVSNSDAN
+296 SNDVSNNDAN

-315 LNKALGVDQTVAN
+315 LNKALGVDQTVAD

-337 NGNQSSTIVT
+337 NGNESSTIVT
-347 SAREGM
+347 TAREGM

-370 AGTASI
+370 AGTASV
-376 LAEQDVLGAADIY
+376 LAEQDILGAADIY

-423 KKQEIEYKASFD
+423 KKQEIEYKAGFD

-444 LEDGTIFYDQDG
+444 LEDGTISYDKDG
-456 KMIEDDGSTFQFT
+456 NMIEDDGSSFQLT

-481 NVMKDNQNKY
+481 NIMKDNQNKY

-504 NTLTTIK
+504 NTMTTMR
-511 NLISGSK
+511 NLLSGSK

-567 VLNFSKSGQ
+567 VLNFAKSGQ

-587 ANTNYGHRLA
+587 ANANYGHRLA
-597 VQYKSDKSGKSIEQ
+597 VQYKGDKSGKSIEQ

-626 HDKITKGLVGAMD
+626 RDKITKGLVSAMD
-639 NMGLKIKDETKVKIA
+639 NMGLKIKDETKIKLA
-654 DLYIKQMKSGKDFD
+654 DLYIKQIKSGKDFD
-668 DDEFAAFVDKHLN
+668 DDEFADFVDKNLN
-681 YETPPESTF
+681 YEQAPKNTNDS
-690 DKSLVGLLGKEKNSQ
+690 SLIGLLGKEKNAE
-705 YNVVVN
+705 YNALINKTRQNWN
-711 NARKKWNSKEFW
+711 NKQFW
-723 RSEEGQRIASS
+723 ESEEGRKIGSSRAIAD
-734 SKGIANAFQE
+734 AFQE
-744 YVDQQGLKFISQ
+744 YVDKKGVDFIAK
-756 NISDTEFK
+756 NIDDNAFK

-771 WKYNNALKKSSEEMT
+771 WKFNQALEKNAAEMQGSLITSNRKNDDWKKS
-786 GSMLTSQQSAKTRE
+786 
-800 QLNLAKQQLNQLKQT
+800 
-815 YRNDDRP
+815 
-822 IYGPNKSRLK
+822 
-832 EDIAKQEKTIAYLE
+832 
-846 NQLKTATGKEK
+846 
-857 ASYESKL
+857 L
-864 KKSPYDY
+864 KKSPYKY

-880 RKYIQDL
+880 REYVRKVDKQ
-887 DRRNKGYAELYS
+887 NKGYSELYS
-899 DTPYGRTGFS
+899 ETPYGRTGFS
-909 EKTGIDMDDLYS
+909 EKTGVDMGDLYS
-921 SLSKAYTK
+921 GLSKAYLK

-941 YAGMVK
+941 YAGM
-947 TAGGRFS
+947 AGAPGGRFS

-972 GGFKDFQEIMEDINR
+972 GGFKDFQEIMQDINR

-1000 IGGLSKTAAEK
+1000 IGGLSKTAVEK
-1011 NAFSPAEAK
+1011 NSFSPSEAK

-1076 DWEKIKM
+1076 DWDRIKM

-1110 TQQILNAQGKIH
+1110 TQQILNAQGRIQ
-1122 YEHGNKAG
+1122 YQHGNKAG
-1130 EYTIEKVRNVPGVDY
+1130 EYTIEKVKNVPGVDY

-1154 NIDGSITTE
+1154 NMDGSITTE
-1163 KNYLL
+1163 KDYML